1 MLGLLPSY
9 HIAVKHPLRTERA
22 VAYGLCTLLAVAW
35 TLFAGKDVP
44 WDALH
49 YHLNA
54 GYSVLH
60 HRLALDYF
68 PASPQTYFVPYS
80 YLPLSLMVE
89 ASWPSLAIGM
99 AFAVVHG
106 SALWLTWELARAVS
120 EDPCGRS
127 PALVTWGA
135 VVLALANPVLLQAIG
150 SSFSDITTGALA
162 LGGYVALVNAFHRFR
177 FHLVAIAGVLLGAA
191 AALKMSNATFALAP
205 ALPLLLGCAPNWR
218 TRWQGSLLF
227 CCCAGGALLLISG
240 TWAWALWQAFGN
252 PLFPILD
259 NLINPAAAAIGTV
272 APLTPGSPL
281 PNLLG
286 TLDAFRDHRF
296 LPSSLAEALMRPFD
310 LLAARRRIHTETLSA
325 DIRYAAL
332 LCLPVFWL
340 GVAVWRR
347 RAGSTTVVDYRPSQN
362 AWACLTASFV
372 IAWVLW
378 LLLSGN
384 SRYFLPM
391 ACIAA
396 VILVAGVRRALS
408 GMRRAQGWTVVVVV
422 CAQAL
427 MLSEAAEFR
436 WSAQPWDGAW
446 TQATIPAE
454 LQTRPFLYL
463 SMDSQSNSFL
473 LPYLAPGSALVG
485 MGSDIDPESRSGQ
498 RVRALIDGHS
508 PQVRMLTLVNA
519 IESDGKPVAPA
530 AATFDYP
537 LRRLGLSVDIG
548 DCEYIRYRGSSNAL
562 EQAGAKSGARDQVYV
577 YTCRVVPGRGLTESE
592 LVGKR
597 LADQVLDRV
606 EGGCSNLFGTRHS
619 TSVRSG
625 SIWRRNY
632 PDFAIWVN
640 DDGFVRFADLFRG
653 GGDISGLGTVNQWI
667 ESPRPLKCWR
677 ESGLLHVERS
687 DF

>member
-1 MLGLLPSY
+1 MKRSPF
-9 HIAVKHPLRTERA
+9 TERV
-22 VAYGLCTLLAVAW
+22 VAYGLCTFLAMAW

-60 HRLALDYF
+60 DRLGLDYF

-89 ASWPSLAIGM
+89 AGWSSLVIGM

-120 EDPCGRS
+120 EDAHGRG
-127 PALVTWGA
+127 PALVTWGSA
-135 VVLALANPVLLQAIG
+135 VLALANPVLLQALG

-162 LGGYVALVNAFHRFR
+162 LGGYVALVNAFHGYRFQR
-177 FHLVAIAGVLLGAA
+177 VAVAGILLGAA
-191 AALKMSNATFALAP
+191 AALKMSNATFALVP

-218 TRWQGSLLF
+218 MRWRGLLLF
-227 CCCAGGALLLISG
+227 GSCAAGALLLISG
-240 TWAWALWQAFGN
+240 TWAWELWRSFGN

-259 NLINPAAAAIGTV
+259 NLFNPAASPVGPV
-272 APLTPGSPL
+272 APWTPGTSL
-281 PNLLG
+281 TKLLD
-286 TLDAFRDHRF
+286 TLDAFRDPRF
-296 LPSSLAEALMRPFD
+296 LPSSLSEALMRPFD
-310 LLAARRRIHTETLSA
+310 LMAARRRIHTETLAA
-325 DIRYAAL
+325 DSRYAAL
-332 LCLPVFWL
+332 LCLPVLWV

-347 RAGSTTVVDYRPSQN
+347 WAGSTVVVANQPSQN

-378 LLLSGN
+378 LLISGN

-396 VILVAGVRRALS
+396 VILVAGVHRALA
-408 GMRRAQGWTVVVVV
+408 GMRRAQGSIVVVLLCTQV
-422 CAQAL
+422 L

-498 RVRALIDGHS
+498 RVRALIEGHS

-519 IESDGKPVAPA
+519 IESDGKPIAPA

-548 DCEYIRYRGSSNAL
+548 DCAYIHYRGNSGAL
-562 EQAGAKSGARDQVYV
+562 EQAGAKSGVRDQVYV
-577 YTCRVVPGRGLTESE
+577 YTCRVVPGKGLTDSE

-597 LADQVLDRV
+597 LADQVLDLV

-625 SIWRRNY
+625 LIWRRNY

-653 GGDISGLGTVNQWI
+653 GGDISGLGTVKEWI
-667 ESPRPLKCWR
+667 ESPRALKCWR
-677 ESGLLHVERS
+677 QGGRLHVERS